1 MRLRVLCP
9 HGAVLEREVAK
20 VVAEAANGFFALLP
34 RHVDFVAALVPGIL
48 AYLPAGDQDEDVR
61 QDGEPEE
68 EQQEE
73 YLAVGEGI
81 LVKIGPEV
89 RVAVR
94 DAVTGARLGELEQ
107 AVRRRTREL
116 ERSEERA
123 RAALAR
129 LEADF
134 VRRFAELSEP
144 AA

>member
-9 HGAVLEREVAK
+9 HGAVLEREVTK
-20 VVAEAANGFFALLP
+20 VVAEADNGWFGLLP

-48 AYLPAGDQDEDVR
+48 AYLPAAADRE
-61 QDGEPEE
+61 EPKEAA
-68 EQQEE
+68 EE
-73 YLAVGEGI
+73 YLAVAEGI
-81 LVKIGPEV
+81 LVKVGREV

-94 DAVTGARLGELEQ
+94 DAVAGARLGELER
-107 AVRRRTREL
+107 AVRRHSREL

-134 VRRFAELSEP
+134 VRRFAELSEAP
-144 AA
+144 G